1 MVAVQ
6 VQDLVLEGG
15 SRGKVAD
22 LSRISLGV
30 SLGDSGVDRA
40 VGVGLLVDSLF
51 SLGRGATHDPAQ
63 AMGQSSAGA
72 SGGGTHTMAS
82 AKGSFQHSRGQR
94 VGMVAVQVQDLV
106 LEGGSRGKVA
116 DLSRISLG
124 VSLGDSGVDRA
135 VGVGLLVDSLFSLGR
150 GATHDPAQAMG
161 QSSAGASGGGT
172 HTMASARGS
181 FQHSRGQRVGMVA
194 VQVQDLVLEG
204 GSRGK
209 VADLSRIS
217 LGVSLGDSGVDRA
230 VGVGLLVDSLFSLG
244 RGATHDPAQAMGQ
257 SSAGA
262 SGGGTHT
269 MASAKGSFQHSR
281 GQRVGMVAVQVQDLV
296 LEGGSR
302 GKVADLSRISLGV
315 SLGDS
320 GVDRAVGVGL
330 LVDSLFSLG
339 RGATHDPAQAMGQST
354 AGASGGGTHTMASAR
369 GSFQHSRG
377 QRVGMVAVQVQD
389 LVLEGGSRGK
399 VADLSR
405 ISLGS
410 QYQPGGCFQCGQLD
424 HFKRDRPLLTQGATH
439 DPAQAMGQS
448 SAGASGGGTHTM
460 ASARGSFQHSRGQRG
475 RPATTHARLHA
486 MT

>member
-1 MVAVQ
+1 
-6 VQDLVLEGG
+6 
-15 SRGKVAD
+15 
-22 LSRISLGV
+22 
-30 SLGDSGVDRA
+30 
-40 VGVGLLVDSLF
+40 
-51 SLGRGATHDPAQ
+51 
-63 AMGQSSAGA
+63 
-72 SGGGTHTMAS
+72 
-82 AKGSFQHSRGQR
+82 
-94 VGMVAVQVQDLV
+94 MVAVQVQDLV

-269 MASAKGSFQHSR
+269 MASA
-281 GQRVGMVAVQVQDLV
+281 
-296 LEGGSR
+296 
-302 GKVADLSRISLGV
+302 
-315 SLGDS
+315 
-320 GVDRAVGVGL
+320 
-330 LVDSLFSLG
+330 
-339 RGATHDPAQAMGQST
+339 
-354 AGASGGGTHTMASAR
+354 R

-399 VADLSR
+399 VADLSG
-405 ISLGS
+405 ISLG
-410 QYQPGGCFQCGQLD
+410 CGQLD
-424 HFKRDRPLLTQGATH
+424 HFKRDCPLLTQGATH